1 MVLLQGE
8 NICLSSGAATLVDH
22 VQLQIAAG
30 ELVVILGPNGSGK
43 TSLLRCLAGVVT
55 PQSGS
60 ILMQG
65 ENIATY
71 DAAMRA
77 RALSYLPQSRPVLWP
92 NRVEDIVALGRYP
105 YGGGMGQMGAQDQA
119 IIAHCLA
126 QCELS
131 ELRHRTMTSLS
142 GGEQARVHMAR
153 IFAAQTPL
161 ILADEPITAL
171 DPRHQFKIMDL
182 LAAYVAQG
190 GAALIVLHDV
200 ALAARY
206 ASRLI
211 WLKQGRVVAD
221 GPVSQTLSAPIL
233 KDVYDME
240 ARVSLSSTPPE
251 VQFIAVPPKTN

>member
-1 MVLLQGE
+1 MTLLQAN
-8 NICLSSGAATLVDH
+8 NISLSQGAATLVNH

-30 ELVVILGPNGSGK
+30 ELVVVLGPNGSGK
-43 TSLLRCLAGVVT
+43 TSLLRCLAGVLT
-55 PQSGS
+55 PQSGT

-65 ENIATY
+65 ENIARY
-71 DAAMRA
+71 DAATRA
-77 RALSYLPQSRPVLWP
+77 RMLSYLPQSRPVLWP

-105 YGGGMGQMGAQDQA
+105 YGGGMGQMGAQDQS
-119 IIAHCLA
+119 IISQCLA
-126 QCELS
+126 RCELS
-131 ELRHRTMTSLS
+131 EMRHRAMTSLS

-171 DPRHQFKIMDL
+171 DPRHQYKIMDV
-182 LAAYVAQG
+182 LASYVAQG

-206 ASRLI
+206 ASRLV
-211 WLKQGRVVAD
+211 WLKQGQVVAD
-221 GPVSQTLSAPIL
+221 GPVTQTLSEPIL
-233 KDVYDME
+233 KKVYDME
-240 ARVSLSSTPPE
+240 ARVSLSSSPPE